1 MSKYGVFSGSY
12 FPAFRLNT
20 ERYGVN
26 FCIQSEYGK
35 IRTIKIS
42 VFPTQCQ
49 MINKNKVIYITDL
62 PVSDGVDDPCF
73 FDAEFLIN
81 N

>member
-1 MSKYGVFSGSY
+1 
-12 FPAFRLNT
+12 
-20 ERYGVN
+20 
-26 FCIQSEYGK
+26 
-35 IRTIKIS
+35 
-42 VFPTQCQ
+42 